1 MTEGKRLIGT
11 ASFVWSGGEGPNRY
25 LDLWQTFVLPQ
36 ENDRPVCLCI
46 SADSRYAV
54 WVNGTYVPA
63 WQYADYP
70 EYKVFDEIDISS
82 LVRPG
87 ENRLAVLGYFQ
98 GEDSSVYR
106 LGRAGVCFA
115 VAAGDTPVAL
125 SGERTLCRETRTY
138 RSGEVERITGQLSFS
153 FRYDAAQDDGWRDDG
168 YRPGADWHP
177 AQPTGYA
184 PQLFPRPIRQLELMP
199 VRPAVPVAQLSLI
212 HI

>member
-36 ENDRPVCLCI
+36 ENDRPVRLCI

-70 EYKVFDEIDISS
+70 EYKVFDEIDISP

-87 ENRLAVLGYFQ
+87 ENRLAVLG
-98 GEDSSVYR
+98 
-106 LGRAGVCFA
+106 
-115 VAAGDTPVAL
+115 
-125 SGERTLCRETRTY
+125 
-138 RSGEVERITGQLSFS
+138 
-153 FRYDAAQDDGWRDDG
+153 
-168 YRPGADWHP
+168 
-177 AQPTGYA
+177 
-184 PQLFPRPIRQLELMP
+184 
-199 VRPAVPVAQLSLI
+199 
-212 HI
+212 